1 VDAMSAIKILADLK
15 VYNKSEFRCN
25 GGAFFW
31 VAAKDSWWSDQVVME
46 VQKTASCS
54 VETLAPSI
62 STSPSVSFAPSDRTR
77 RPTTKQPT
85 TGKPIEEKCG
95 VTCPVAF
102 TGNHPTTN
110 CTGFFYCDSGRMVG
124 KITPCPRGTI
134 YDEIKGVC
142 GWPFDTTCYCGIT
155 RKSYAPSSK
164 PTTKMP
170 TSKPT
175 TRPTRT
181 SKPTDSLPASADTT
195 TIILFQYLKQCSG
208 VVENLNIGT
217 CLVSKTIDSVM
228 VRSPSFTQSTSSTT
242 TTTSTY
248 PNRTKDHPLGLLPEG
263 CPIAPTVT
271 ELQLRSML
279 IGFETVD
286 CVGESM
292 TYQQFD
298 STVIDFM
305 TIFDSELCYQN
316 LCHGLDVMLVEIM
329 FDEVAKCAEI
339 QPEIPECLR
348 NGLFEHLL
356 ERGDNMNNLT
366 TGSCNNGQFSDAEFA
381 QSKLLMW
388 TAMTQCSSHYISVSQ
403 EELDK
408 ATTDLAYI
416 LAAHQCW
423 GIDDGCDG
431 TNGDNDDY
439 FDDDTVEEN
448 LWYPDWTTSACSNDG
463 KHPIW
468 MTESSLFVS
477 QATCC
482 ESSFSW
488 NANCLPPA
496 TGPAPGKDDVII
508 L

>member
-1 VDAMSAIKILADLK
+1 MD
-15 VYNKSEFRCN
+15 
-25 GGAFFW
+25 
-31 VAAKDSWWSDQVVME
+31 
-46 VQKTASCS
+46 
-54 VETLAPSI
+54 
-62 STSPSVSFAPSDRTR
+62 
-77 RPTTKQPT
+77 
-85 TGKPIEEKCG
+85 
-95 VTCPVAF
+95 
-102 TGNHPTTN
+102 
-110 CTGFFYCDSGRMVG
+110 
-124 KITPCPRGTI
+124 
-134 YDEIKGVC
+134 
-142 GWPFDTTCYCGIT
+142 
-155 RKSYAPSSK
+155 
-164 PTTKMP
+164 
-170 TSKPT
+170 
-175 TRPTRT
+175 
-181 SKPTDSLPASADTT
+181 
-195 TIILFQYLKQCSG
+195 
-208 VVENLNIGT
+208 
-217 CLVSKTIDSVM
+217 
-228 VRSPSFTQSTSSTT
+228 RSPSFTQSTSSTT

-271 ELQLRSML
+271 ELQLRSLL

-298 STVIDFM
+298 NTVIDFM

-482 ESSFSW
+482 ESFFSW

-496 TGPAPGKDDVII
+496 PGPAPGKDDVII